1 MSVQTE
7 NESTQRLFDALS
19 DPTRRTIIDLL
30 ATQGQMTASDIYQ
43 SFQMT
48 NPAVSQHLKILRE
61 AGLVKIEKDAQKHIY
76 SLNPE
81 KIRDL
86 EDWVKRTLHL
96 SEKRFERLDRV
107 LEAEKKRHE
116 TKTKD
121 RR

>member
-7 NESTQRLFDALS
+7 NGSTQRLFDALS

-43 SFQMT
+43 RFQMT

-61 AGLVKIEKDAQKHIY
+61 AELVRIEKDAQKHIY

-81 KIRDL
+81 KMRNL
-86 EDWVKRTLHL
+86 EDWVKRTLSL
-96 SEKRFERLDRV
+96 WEKRFEQLDKV
-107 LEAEKKRHE
+107 LEAERKRQD
-116 TKTKD
+116 TKKD
-121 RR
+121 RK

>member
-7 NESTQRLFDALS
+7 NGSTQRLFDALS
-19 DPTRRTIIDLL
+19 DPTRRTIIELL
-30 ATQGQMTASDIYQ
+30 ASQGQMAASDIYQ
-43 SFQMT
+43 NFKMT

-61 AGLVKIEKDAQKHIY
+61 AELVKIEKDAQKHIY

-86 EDWVKRTLHL
+86 EEWLKRTLNL
-96 SEKRFERLDRV
+96 WEKRFEQLDRV
-107 LEAEKKRHE
+107 LAAEKKRQD

-121 RR
+121 RK